1 MIDWHAVRAIIA
13 KDWAV
18 ERRTWQTL
26 VETIVFAVLAII
38 TFSFAQFSKF
48 NAAEDVALGLF
59 WVIVWLSGTLT
70 LNRSFSSE
78 TEHGALSAIKMSPIR
93 PSSIFFG
100 KWISL
105 VLSLSIAELLLF
117 PFFVLL
123 LDLSLFNLGVLLTI
137 FLTTIGYVA
146 AGVFVASMAVQTR
159 ASYVLL
165 PILLLPLTLPLVFS
179 ASYVSAEFLTT
190 NPNWDTIQL
199 WGTLIIIYD
208 LLMAIT
214 GLFFYN
220 YLLEE

>member
-1 MIDWHAVRAIIA
+1 MIDWHAVKAIIA

-26 VETIVFAVLAII
+26 VETIVFGIIAIV
-38 TFSFAQFSKF
+38 TFNFALSIDLG
-48 NAAEDVALGLF
+48 AARSVALGLF

-70 LNRSFSSE
+70 LNRSFLAE
-78 TEHGALSAIKMSPIR
+78 TEHGALSALKIAPIQ

-105 VLSLSIAELLLF
+105 VSSLFLSELILVPL
-117 PFFVLL
+117 FVLFL
-123 LDLSLFNLGVLLTI
+123 GQPLFQPGILLTI
-137 FLTTIGYVA
+137 FFATIGYVA

-159 ASYVLL
+159 ASYILL
-165 PILLLPLTLPLVFS
+165 PILLLPLTLPLVLS
-179 ASYVSAEFLTT
+179 ASFVSAEFLTP
-190 NPNWDTIQL
+190 NPDWNTIQL